1 MYEHFLLNLSLLAI
15 FTFVGIQLLIHPY
28 VKNISSKA
36 SAILIGLYM
45 GISGIILYKLGITTS
60 EGSILS
66 LRSIAILVAIHFGG
80 ASAGVI
86 SLITMSIPDMWSLS
100 TWLRAV
106 LVLGTIGASGYI
118 ITRKYSCFKRRWLWM
133 SGSTLAIFI
142 LSGGLDRTDE
152 MVNFNTS
159 IPYLITAWLGV
170 LFIGFLIR
178 YLHRATE
185 VQEQL
190 KETRDELTNTMRL
203 HNGITFKIIKQD
215 THYVYKMIS
224 GKLLSRLVET
234 LGGGEISDYEPGL
247 KVFSLLPSA
256 SGAKFRGHIDSVWNG
271 GMSTGYETRV
281 GKFDLWVTLQPILE
295 DEAVTSIIGT
305 IIDISEQK
313 AAERRIHESEERYLS
328 LAENPQD
335 FILELDRSGSILFAN
350 SYFCNMA
357 RKDQR
362 EVVGRPLFELGMK
375 MNESQWR
382 KNWIE
387 IAATGRKT
395 GFETTIIM
403 ADGVTREYY
412 VILSDIQGTS
422 EVEGYMICSMHE
434 ITDLKQA
441 DQESRAK
448 SRFLARVS
456 HEIRTPLN
464 GIIGLAQL
472 MKHTELSDIQQDYMH
487 KITSSSHLL
496 LGIIN
501 DILDLSKIEAGKLN
515 MEQVEFDIDELV
527 YDLTNTLSVLK
538 GFKQVEVVVETDTHL
553 PARLLGDP
561 LRLKQILMNLCSNAI
576 KFTEQGYVHLYVQQL
591 QQTRQMISIRFTVE
605 DTGIGMTG
613 EQLRMLYEPFWQAEY
628 DSGGKQS
635 GTGLGLPIVKEL
647 VSLLGGE
654 LRASSQIG
662 IGSRFQFEID
672 MPIPESEDR
681 TWELEA
687 PDGRF
692 RVHIVEDDRL
702 HRDVIARTLESFGCR
717 VTTSQTWDHLYQ
729 FVDRASRVSE
739 YMDCIVVDMEMDDM
753 YGEHTWTRLM
763 ELCNRKGIAV
773 IALASA
779 YAREEI
785 MQMMGGQLPNALLS
799 KPTSRL
805 ELYQTLK
812 RIVVHNGHAST
823 IALQSSSREAAVS
836 TEQDHAASQP
846 SILLVEDN
854 EINQQVAVELLRLF
868 GYEVTVA
875 NHGLEALERLNEQ
888 RFDLI
893 LMDMYMPI
901 LNGYETTKRIRA
913 SAEHSDIPIIALTAN
928 AMQSDHKSYYEIGI
942 NDIMLKPLDAEMLR
956 KCVNHWMPSPHI
968 RHVSRRPEERAL
980 YEAIRETIVG
990 VDLDQML
997 KRLEGKVSIA
1007 LHILHLFKKEYT
1019 DFAERL
1025 THLLGN
1031 GEYRDAAR
1039 EVHTL
1044 IGVAKN
1050 MSAHRLAVAAIQLEA
1065 VVIDNPT
1072 AYFGALETASAEIAV
1087 IIQSLPD
1094 PSLLEMN
1101 RK

>member
-15 FTFVGIQLLIHPY
+15 FTFVGIQLLNHPY
-28 VKNISSKA
+28 AKRISTKWRT
-36 SAILIGLYM
+36 ILIGLYM
-45 GISGIILYKLGITTS
+45 GLSGFALYEFGIAASTGT
-60 EGSILS
+60 ILS

-80 ASAGVI
+80 AVSGII
-86 SLITMSIPDMWSLS
+86 SLIIMTIPDMGDISR
-100 TWLRAV
+100 WLRSL
-106 LVLGTIGASGYI
+106 LVLGVIGACGYV
-118 ITRKYSCFKRRWLWM
+118 ITRKNASYKRRWRLL
-133 SGSTLAIFI
+133 SVSTVIVFI
-142 LSGGLDRTDE
+142 ISGLDHADE
-152 MVNFNTS
+152 MFHISTT

-178 YLHRATE
+178 YLHQATE

-190 KETRDELTNTMRL
+190 KETKDELTSTMRL

-215 THYVYKMIS
+215 DHYVYKMIS
-224 GKLLSRLVET
+224 GKLLSRIAET
-234 LGGGEISDYEPGL
+234 LGGNLADYDSGL
-247 KVFSLLPSA
+247 KVFSYLPRSL
-256 SGAKFRGHIDSVWNG
+256 GVRFRGHIEAVWKS
-271 GMSTGYETRV
+271 GMSTGYE
-281 GKFDLWVTLQPILE
+281 GQIGPYDLWVTLQPILE
-295 DEAVTSIIGT
+295 DGVVTSIIGAVA
-305 IIDISEQK
+305 DISEQK
-313 AAERRIHESEERYLS
+313 AAEKRIHESEERYLS

-335 FILELDRSGSILFAN
+335 FILELDRDGAVLFAN

-357 RKDQR
+357 RKEQR
-362 EVVGRPLFELGMK
+362 EIIGRSLFELGMK

-382 KNWIE
+382 KHWTE
-387 IAATGRKT
+387 IASTGRKT
-395 GFETTIIM
+395 GFETTIVM
-403 ADGVTREYY
+403 ADGKAREYY

-464 GIIGLAQL
+464 GIIGLTQL

-487 KITSSSHLL
+487 KIKSSSHLL

-515 MEQVEFDIDELV
+515 MEQIDFDVDELV

-538 GFKQVEVVVETDTHL
+538 GIKQVEVIVETDADL
-553 PARLLGDP
+553 PAQLKGDP

-576 KFTEQGYVHLYVQQL
+576 KFTEQGHVHLYVQQL
-591 QQTRQMISIRFTVE
+591 GRTAQSATVRFTVE
-605 DTGIGMTG
+605 DTGIGMTS
-613 EQLRMLYEPFWQAEY
+613 EQLRMLYEPFWQADY

-647 VSLLGGE
+647 VSLLGGDLRVSSE
-654 LRASSQIG
+654 LG
-662 IGSRFQFEID
+662 IGSRFQFEVELLLSQPD
-672 MPIPESEDR
+672 MQR
-681 TWELEA
+681 TWAL
-687 PDGRF
+687 DSNNGRC
-692 RVHIVEDDRL
+692 RIHLVEDDRL
-702 HRDVIARTLESFGCR
+702 NRDVATRTLESFGCQ
-717 VTTSQTWDHLYQ
+717 VTTSQTWDHLHQ
-729 FVDRASRVSE
+729 FLERTSRVSD

-753 YGEHTWTRLM
+753 YGEHTWSRVM
-763 ELCNRKGIAV
+763 ELCSKNGIAV

-799 KPTSRL
+799 KPTSRK
-805 ELYQTLK
+805 ELYQTLM
-812 RIVVHNGHAST
+812 RIVNSGSPA
-823 IALQSSSREAAVS
+823 ALGVGSFEGQAAAAL
-836 TEQDHAASQP
+836 DHSATQP

-854 EINQQVAVELLRLF
+854 EINQQVAVELLRIF

-875 NHGLEALERLNEQ
+875 NHGLEALEHLEERS
-888 RFDLI
+888 FDLI

-913 SAEHSDIPIIALTAN
+913 SAEHAHIPIVALTAN
-928 AMQSDHKSYYEIGI
+928 AMQNDHQAYYEIGI
-942 NDIMLKPLDAEMLR
+942 NDILLKPLDAELLG
-956 KCVNHWMPSPHI
+956 KCVSQWLPSSRD
-968 RHVSRRPEERAL
+968 RHVSRRPEEWAL
-980 YEAIRETIVG
+980 YDAIRESIVG
-990 VDLDQML
+990 VDLDHML
-997 KRLEGKVSIA
+997 QRLEGKVSIA

-1019 DFAERL
+1019 DFAERV
-1025 THLLGN
+1025 TRLLN
-1031 GEYRDAAR
+1031 TGEYRDAAR

-1065 VVIDNPT
+1065 VIVDNPT
-1072 AYFGALETASAEIAV
+1072 AYVGALEAAVAEIGT
-1087 IIQSLPD
+1087 IIRSLPGQA
-1094 PSLLEMN
+1094 LQEKI